1 MIAPFKKAIPVIER
15 IENAGFEA
23 YFVGG
28 AIRDYVLNRP
38 IADVDIATSALPSE
52 LKAIFSKTVDVGVE
66 HGTIVILYD
75 GESYEATTFRTES
88 SYQDYRRPTSVTFVR
103 SLHEDLQRR
112 DFTMNAIAMTK
123 TGTLIDPFNG
133 YKAIQQKL
141 IQTVGAPEE
150 RFQEDALR
158 MMRAIRFVSQL
169 GFQLHEETKTA
180 LTHFAPLLQHIAVER
195 IGMEFS
201 KLLAGVYKK
210 TAFELLI
217 QTKLYQQLPD
227 LITKEEAIKKCYQLN
242 LAPLNEIQMWLL
254 LLYLLELKN
263 AQDFLWK
270 WKLPGKKVKYLVRA
284 LLLLQERMQ
293 QNWSL
298 TSLYYAK
305 EETAID
311 VEIVYQTLSG
321 NSVDQTANNMK
332 ASFKDMVIT
341 DRNELAVTG
350 NDVMKWLGKSGGP
363 WLKSMLQHIE
373 IAVLHKQLENNK
385 DSIKEWVQTCNLQ
398 LEKDC

>member
-1 MIAPFKKAIPVIER
+1 MKAPFKKAIPVIEQ

-28 AIRDYVLNRP
+28 AIRDFLLNRP
-38 IADVDIATSALPSE
+38 IADVDIATSARPSE
-52 LKAIFSKTVDVGVE
+52 LKEIFPKTVDVGVE
-66 HGTIVILYD
+66 HGTILILYD

-123 TGTLIDPFNG
+123 TETLIDPFNG
-133 YKAIQQKL
+133 QKAIQQKL
-141 IQTVGAPEE
+141 IQTVGSPEE

-158 MMRAIRFVSQL
+158 MMRAVRFVSQL
-169 GFQLHEETKTA
+169 GFQLHEETKAA
-180 LTHFAPLLQHIAVER
+180 LTHCAPLLQHIAVER

-201 KLLAGVYKK
+201 KLLGGNYKT
-210 TAFELLI
+210 TALVLLI
-217 QTKLYQQLPD
+217 QTKLYEQLPD
-227 LITKEEAIKKCYQLN
+227 LKTKEQALKKCSELN
-242 LAPLNEIQMWLL
+242 LAALNEIQMWLL
-254 LLYLLELKN
+254 LLYLLKPKN
-263 AQDFLWK
+263 AKDFLWK
-270 WKLPGKKVKYLVRA
+270 WKLPGKKVKYLLHA
-284 LLLLQERMQ
+284 LPFLQERWHH
-293 QNWSL
+293 NWSL
-298 TSLYYAK
+298 TSLYQAK

-311 VEIVYQTLSG
+311 VESVYHILSG

-332 ASFKDMVIT
+332 AIFKDMIIK
-341 DRNELAVTG
+341 DRSELAVTG
-350 NDVMKWLGKSGGP
+350 NDVMKWLEKSGGP

-373 IAVLHKQLENNK
+373 IAVLHKQIENNK
-385 DSIKEWVQTCNLQ
+385 DSIKEWLQTCNLQ

>member
-1 MIAPFKKAIPVIER
+1 MKAPFKKAIPVIER

-28 AIRDYVLNRP
+28 AIRDYILNRP
-38 IADVDIATSALPSE
+38 IADVDIATSALPSD
-52 LKAIFSKTVDVGVE
+52 LKAIFPKTVDVGVE
-66 HGTIVILYD
+66 HGTILILHD

-123 TGTLIDPFNG
+123 TETLIDPFNG

-169 GFQLHEETKTA
+169 GFQLHEETKAA
-180 LTHFAPLLQHIAVER
+180 LTRFAPLLQHIAVER

-201 KLLAGVYKK
+201 KLLAGAYKT
-210 TAFELLI
+210 TAFVLLI
-217 QTKLYQQLPD
+217 QTKLYKQLPD
-227 LITKEEAIKKCYQLN
+227 LKTKDEALKKCSQLN
-242 LAPLNEIQMWLL
+242 LAPLNEMQMWLL

-284 LLLLQERMQ
+284 LLFLQERMHH
-293 QNWSL
+293 NWSL
-298 TSLYYAK
+298 TNLYYAK

-311 VEIVYQTLSG
+311 VEIVYHILSG
-321 NSVDQTANNMK
+321 NSVDQTTTNMK

-341 DRNELAVTG
+341 DRSELAVTG
-350 NDVMKWLGKSGGP
+350 NDVMKWLGKTGGP

-373 IAVLHKQLENNK
+373 SAVLHKQLENNK
-385 DSIKEWVQTCNLQ
+385 DSIKEWVQSCNLQ